1 MPKSRNT
8 MQNQAK
14 SCHAKTKQ
22 REKKTCKTILQAV
35 HTCTPCSNS
44 IFQRKTV
51 RNKLPGHTC
60 TDPEDARPT
69 KKNWPRKK
77 RMASWARQTEAADGG
92 ARARTGAD
100 GAVVLNLRRG
110 PGAYALL
117 SRADGQLTR
126 AGQHYYSHL
135 GLRPPSK
142 DFDYN
147 QPLIREG
154 PNDYILLRNGQK
166 KLMRSLQGGEHRL
179 TKLGKGFFRDK
190 YYKYLVHV
198 PVIIRGRRRSGRNAG
213 ARYERRDW
221 LPVNELGGATRH
233 PAHLTEEQVVQRV
246 RQQVEASL
254 DPGGPILQ
262 LSDETYFLEHEG
274 PEERELPAALRGG
287 RAAERLRGQAALRA
301 PAAGRAAAAERGGGV
316 RRPCCATTGGAS
328 ASPPRRCES
337 SACGATPPCA
347 C

>member
-1 MPKSRNT
+1 
-8 MQNQAK
+8 
-14 SCHAKTKQ
+14 
-22 REKKTCKTILQAV
+22 
-35 HTCTPCSNS
+35 
-44 IFQRKTV
+44 
-51 RNKLPGHTC
+51 
-60 TDPEDARPT
+60 
-69 KKNWPRKK
+69 
-77 RMASWARQTEAADGG
+77 MASWARQRQQITEAADGG

-166 KLMRSLQGGEHRL
+166 KLVRSLQGGEHRL

-190 YYKYLVHV
+190 YYEYLVHV

-213 ARYERRDW
+213 AGYERRG
-221 LPVNELGGATRH
+221 LAAGERAGRRHEAPGAPHGGA
-233 PAHLTEEQVVQRV
+233 
-246 RQQVEASL
+246 
-254 DPGGPILQ
+254 GGAAGQAAGGGLAGSGRP
-262 LSDETYFLEHEG
+262 H
-274 PEERELPAALRGG
+274 PAALG
-287 RAAERLRGQAALRA
+287 RDLL
-301 PAAGRAAAAERGGGV
+301 P
-316 RRPCCATTGGAS
+316 RP
-328 ASPPRRCES
+328 
-337 SACGATPPCA
+337 
-347 C
+347 